1 MGDKRSAGIL
11 AAIAALT
18 MQASAVSADGWEER
32 LRALEAGAAPHFN
45 PARLQ
50 VAQGDVTAQFD
61 IPAQPLPGALA
72 TFGRQ
77 SGWQLSYPTDL
88 ARDLRSQPL
97 AGAYRPEDAL
107 TRMLAGTGIA
117 WRLVGDRTVVLERPP
132 AESGTITLNPVTV
145 EAQQLAESAYGPVEG
160 YVARQSATGSKTDT
174 PLIET
179 PRSVSVITADQIEAQ
194 QVTDIRQAL
203 RYSAGVVG
211 EARGADYSQPSMIIR
226 GFQSFDPVYVDGM
239 KGHGRS
245 FLTYASTPLDPY
257 GLERVEVLRGPAS
270 VLYGQGQ
277 PGGLINGV
285 SKRPT
290 EEFFA
295 ELGGLAGN
303 YDTFG
308 GKFDIGGPVDEEKEF
323 LFRLTASGRDGD
335 NQVDT
340 LEDSRVFVAPAFTWA
355 PSEDT
360 TLTLLAH
367 YQKDDTNGAQIV
379 PADALDN
386 EFGDISTST
395 LLSEPGFERYDT
407 EQFAVGYLFDHQFDD
422 TWQLHHKLRY
432 NDFEVDYRNLF
443 SAGFDAGGPELARQI
458 FLAQEDGYSLTTDT
472 NLQADFELGPMKHTL
487 LLGVDYKLASLD
499 VVSAFGAGPNINP
512 FDPDY
517 GADVPDLAPT
527 SDTSEHLDQVGIYVQ
542 DQIKFFDKLVL
553 TLGGRQDWAKSALED
568 NLGGGDKVRQD
579 DDDFTGQVGLV
590 YLFDNGIA
598 PYASYAESFEPQSG
612 TDVQGQPFK
621 PTTGQQYEV
630 GVKFQPQG
638 YESFIML
645 SAFELTRQNILTPDP
660 DPLNV
665 GFNVQTGEAQSRGIE
680 VEAKASL
687 PNNLDLTAAYTFTDT
702 EITKSEAGDE
712 GNRLDS
718 VPKHAA
724 SLWGD
729 YTIEEGPLDGLGLG
743 AGVRYIGETTDT
755 TNTVTVDDVA
765 LFDAAIHYEWN
776 SFRFALNA
784 SNLTDETFISSC
796 FSPTFCYFGQ
806 RRVVVGSITYRW

>member
-1 MGDKRSAGIL
+1 M
-11 AAIAALT
+11 
-18 MQASAVSADGWEER
+18 
-32 LRALEAGAAPHFN
+32 AAPSS
-45 PARLQ
+45 RW
-50 VAQGDVTAQFD
+50 
-61 IPAQPLPGALA
+61 
-72 TFGRQ
+72 RQ
-77 SGWQLSYPTDL
+77 
-88 ARDLRSQPL
+88 A
-97 AGAYRPEDAL
+97 AG
-107 TRMLAGTGIA
+107 
-117 WRLVGDRTVVLERPP
+117 
-132 AESGTITLNPVTV
+132 
-145 EAQQLAESAYGPVEG
+145 ESAYGAVEG

-179 PRSVSVITADQIEAQ
+179 PRSVSVITADQLEAQ
-194 QVTDIRQAL
+194 QVQDIRQAL
-203 RYSAGVVG
+203 RYSAGVVA

-226 GFQSFDPVYVDGM
+226 GFQSFDPLYLDGM
-239 KGHGRS
+239 KGHGRN
-245 FLTYASTPLDPY
+245 FLTYGSTPIDPY
-257 GLERVEVLRGPAS
+257 ALERVEVLRGPAS

-277 PGGLINGV
+277 PGGLINQV

-290 EEFFA
+290 DEFFA
-295 ELGGLAGN
+295 ELGGLVDN

-308 GKFDIGGPVDEEKEF
+308 GKFDIGGPMDDEKEF

-355 PSEDT
+355 PTEDT
-360 TLTLLAH
+360 TLTLLTH

-407 EQFAVGYLFDHQFDD
+407 EQFAVGYLFEHRFDD
-422 TWQLHHKLRY
+422 TFQLHHKLRY
-432 NDFEVDYRNLF
+432 NDFEVDYRSLY
-443 SAGFDAGGPELARQI
+443 SEGFDPGGGPSLDRSI
-458 FLAQEDGYSLTTDT
+458 FWSREDGHSLATDT
-472 NLQADFELGPMKHTL
+472 NVQAGFEIGPMKHTV

-499 VVSAFGAGPNINP
+499 VVSAFGFEAGPDINP

-527 SDTSEHLDQVGIYVQ
+527 GDTSEHLDQVGIYVQ

-553 TLGGRQDWAKSALED
+553 TLGGRQDWAKSDVEN

-579 DDDFTGQVGLV
+579 DDDFTGQAGVV
-590 YLFDNGIA
+590 YLFDNGLA

-630 GVKFQPQG
+630 GVKFQPKD
-638 YESFIML
+638 YESFITL
-645 SAFELTRQNILTPDP
+645 SAFQLTRQNVLTPDP
-660 DPLNV
+660 SNS
-665 GFNVQTGEAQSRGIE
+665 GFNVQTGEARARGIE

-687 PNNLDLTAAYTFTDT
+687 AENFDLTAAYTFTNA
-702 EITKSEAGDE
+702 EITKSNADDE
-712 GNRLDS
+712 GNQLDS

-724 SLWGD
+724 SLWAD
-729 YTIEEGPLDGLGLG
+729 YTIDEGTLDGLGLG
-743 AGVRYIGETTDT
+743 AGVRYIGETTDS
-755 TNTVTVDDVA
+755 TNTVTVEDVA
-765 LFDAAIHYEWN
+765 LFDAAIHYQWN

-784 SNLTDETFISSC
+784 NNLTDETYISSC

-806 RRVVVGSITYRW
+806 RRTVLGSVTYRW